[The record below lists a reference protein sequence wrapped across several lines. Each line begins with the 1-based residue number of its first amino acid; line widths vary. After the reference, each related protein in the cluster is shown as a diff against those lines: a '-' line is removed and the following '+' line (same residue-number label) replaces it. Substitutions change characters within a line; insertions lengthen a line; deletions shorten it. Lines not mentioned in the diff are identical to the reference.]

1 MDEPI
6 RHVDDLP
13 LPTRR
18 VPRDLPLAS
27 GELGVPHP
35 EEQANLGREDV
46 EMGPGQ
52 GGRDR
57 GARGD
62 KEDRSDRGEEF

>member
-18 VPRDLPLAS
+18 VPRDLRLAS

-35 EEQANLGREDV
+35 EEQANVGREDV
-46 EMGPGQ
+46 EVGPGQ
-52 GGRDR
+52 GRRGR

-62 KEDRSDRGEEF
+62 KEDRGERGEEL